1 MRKILM
7 VALGLC
13 LGHQG
18 VMAQAGLLNK
28 VKQKTTNKA
37 DAKVDEALD
46 NLFGGKKK
54 ANDGT
59 TAGNNTSG
67 NSNSSS
73 AGNSGGVVYGSK
85 GGSKATNKGGAGL
98 AATTPDVNLNL
109 SEAETS
115 FKAGSYGEA
124 RYAVQQAMLGVE
136 LEIGQKILA
145 SLPEAIS
152 GLKKDEE
159 VEQVTSMG
167 WGWAGLT
174 ILRQY
179 TDSQEKELR
188 VTVAN
193 NAAYVNM
200 VNQYMTTGGYAQTTG
215 GQQDWKQT
223 KVKGH
228 RAVIEY
234 SDGEGYK
241 LTVPLGQSSMLLYE
255 GVNFKNEQEVM
266 AAANAV
272 DIDGIKKMLG
282 EK

>member
-1 MRKILM
+1 MKISKVVL
-7 VALGLC
+7 VALVLS

-18 VMAQAGLLNK
+18 AMAQAGLLNK
-28 VKQKTTNKA
+28 VKQRG
-37 DAKVDEALD
+37 DAKADEALD
-46 NLFGGKKK
+46 KLFGGKKS
-54 ANDGT
+54 
-59 TAGNNTSG
+59 AGNNTTG
-67 NSNSSS
+67 NSSASSTTE
-73 AGNSGGVVYGSK
+73 SGSGVVYGSK
-85 GGSKATNKGGAGL
+85 GGSRATNKGGEGL
-98 AATTPDVNLNL
+98 AATIPDVKQHLT
-109 SEAETS
+109 EAETS
-115 FKAGSYGEA
+115 FKARSFGEA

-136 LEIGQKILA
+136 LQIGQKILA

-152 GLKKDEE
+152 GLKKDEQ

-179 TDSQEKELR
+179 TNQDDKEFR

-200 VNQYMTTGGYAQTTG
+200 LNNYMTSGGYGQTTG

-234 SDGEGYK
+234 SDGAGYK
-241 LTVPLGQSSMLLYE
+241 LTVPLGQSSMLMYE

-266 AAANAV
+266 AAANTV

>member
-1 MRKILM
+1 MKMFKIFLM
-7 VALGLC
+7 VLGVC
-13 LGHQG
+13 LAHQG
-18 VMAQAGLLNK
+18 AWAQAGLLNK
-28 VKQKTTNKA
+28 IKQRT
-37 DAKVDEALD
+37 DAKADEALD

-54 ANDGT
+54 AN
-59 TAGNNTSG
+59 AGNNAG
-67 NSNSSS
+67 DNRGASSS
-73 AGNSGGVVYGSK
+73 GGSEGVVYGTK
-85 GGSKATNKGGAGL
+85 GGSRASNKGGEGL
-98 AATTPDVNLNL
+98 AATTPDVKQNLTDA
-109 SEAETS
+109 EAS
-115 FKAGSYGEA
+115 YKAGSFGEA

-179 TDSQEKELR
+179 TDSQEKEFR

-200 VNQYMTTGGYAQTTG
+200 LNNYIANGGYAQTTG

-234 SDGEGYK
+234 SDGDGYK
-241 LTVPLGQSSMLLYE
+241 LTVPLGQSSMLMYE